1 MLLSPSRSKAS
12 RALRIAHKR
21 IYLRPPHKKDWK
33 DWVQVREESRDFL
46 VPWEPTWP
54 YDALTRRSFNRRVR
68 TYEQETKTGRS
79 YSFLLFRIEDDALI
93 GGVSL
98 SNIRRGVAQS
108 ATLGY
113 WIGAPFARQGYMSEA
128 LTALLEFG
136 FEQLGVHR
144 IEAACLPGNEAS
156 RKLLLKIGFS
166 EEGYARHYLR
176 INGAWQDHVLFA
188 ILREDLR

>member
-1 MLLSPSRSKAS
+1 MSDYP
-12 RALRIAHKR
+12 
-21 IYLRPPHKKDWK
+21 
-33 DWVQVREESRDFL
+33 DWVELRAVSRDFL
-46 VPWEPTWP
+46 TPWEPAWTSSE
-54 YDALTRRSFNRRVR
+54 LTRSSFRRR
-68 TYEQETKTGRS
+68 LKYYARDLREDLG
-79 YSFLLFRIEDDALI
+79 YAFFLYDGDEDSLL
-93 GGVSL
+93 GGVTL
-98 SNIRRGVAQS
+98 SNVRRGVTHAC
-108 ATLGY
+108 TLGY

-128 LTALLEFG
+128 LAALLEFG

-156 RKLLLKIGFS
+156 RKLLHKMGFS